1 MVEDIKIRF
10 LHYIKENS
18 LIDKGDGIVVGLS
31 GGPDSVCL
39 LNLLNSVKD
48 ELNLKLAAAHINHMI
63 RGEEADGDERYAE
76 EMCNKL
82 GIPFFALRKDVEG
95 YGREEGLSSETAGR
109 KVRYDFFNEVANKLD
124 YSKIATAHNAN
135 DQAETIL
142 LRIMRGTGLDGLGGI
157 PVKREN
163 RYIRPILFMKREEIE
178 GYCEENKLKPRIDCT
193 NLEKL
198 YSRNKVRLDILPY
211 MKENFNKYVIEAINR
226 MALLLQDDNNFI
238 VEEVSKIYKKY
249 CIEKEDKVIIQKEV
263 FKMSKA
269 IVGRIIRKAIKKVN
283 GNQYDVELKH
293 IKEIEE
299 IQRVSTNKNIDL
311 PYGMCAE
318 NVYGDIHIK
327 SKEYSNDCIL
337 DEVSCDNNLIDGK
350 TLEFGNYKFKF
361 RVLDNKENLQIR
373 KNNSIKYFNYDVID
387 GNIIIRQRKS
397 GDKINP
403 LGMKGTKKL
412 KDIFIDMK
420 IPKEERDLIPIM
432 QFGEKIGWIVSLKLS
447 DEFKITKNTKKILQV
462 SFSVEERK

>member
-1 MVEDIKIRF
+1 MGE
-10 LHYIKENS
+10 
-18 LIDKGDGIVVGLS
+18 DKGDGIVVGLS

-39 LNLLNSVKD
+39 LNLLNSVKE
-48 ELNLKLAAAHINHMI
+48 ELDLKLAAAHINHMI
-63 RGEEADGDERYAE
+63 RGEDADGDEKYAE
-76 EMCNKL
+76 ELCNKL
-82 GIPFFALRKDVEG
+82 GIKFFSLRKDVEG

-109 KVRYDFFNEVANKLD
+109 KVRYDFFNEVANKLG

-178 GYCEENKLKPRIDCT
+178 AYCEENKLSPRIDCT

-211 MKENFNKYVIEAINR
+211 MKENFNKDVIEAINR

-238 VEEVSKIYKKY
+238 VEEVNKVYKDY
-249 CIEKEDKVIIQKEV
+249 CIEKDDKVIISKEV

-299 IQRVSTNKNIDL
+299 IQSVSTNKSVDL
-311 PYGMCAE
+311 PYGIYAE

-327 SKEYSNDCIL
+327 SKKQVNNYTF
-337 DEVSCDNNLIDGK
+337 DEVVCDKELIDGK
-350 TLEFGNYKFKF
+350 TLEFGNYEFKF
-361 RVLDNKENLQIR
+361 RVLENNKNLEIK
-373 KNNSIKYFNYDVID
+373 KNNSIKYFNYDEIN
-387 GNIIIRQRKS
+387 GNIIIRQRKN

-412 KDIFIDMK
+412 KDIFINMK

-432 QFGEKIGWIVSLKLS
+432 QFGDKIGWIVFLKLS
-447 DEFKITKNTKKILQV
+447 DEFKVTKDTKKILEIG
-462 SFSVEERK
+462 FSKKERK